1 MTTGSVMSAIT
12 RSLPLHSNLHG
23 LGTYRHIELEGTF
36 EWCVT
41 RRCAQVSCVG
51 CAGCSSSGRLSGF
64 GVAACAVRFLRGF
77 PGTI

>member
-1 MTTGSVMSAIT
+1 MTPGSVISAMP

-41 RRCAQVSCVG
+41 RRCAQVSRVA

-64 GVAACAVRFLRGF
+64 GVAACAVRFAF
-77 PGTI
+77 S